1 MEMFLRL
8 VTQRL
13 AVTYLLML
21 SLPVSATTN
30 IVWSQGYLP
39 MVAGAHS
46 VVKRL
51 DHSLND
57 ES

>member
-1 MEMFLRL
+1 VEMFLRL

-30 IVWSQGYLP
+30 MVWSQGYLV
-39 MVAGAHS
+39 MIAGANS

-51 DHSLND
+51 DDSLND
-57 ES
+57 EP